1 MPTLDTNVL
10 VRFLVRD
17 DPKQSQDADRY
28 ISQFED
34 TESTLFIPSTVV
46 LETEWVLRSRYGFS
60 KADVIDVWVSLL
72 ETREIYFQEEAS
84 IERALFLY
92 REHTIDFADCMH
104 VASAFTH
111 HHLPMVSFDKQATRI
126 DGVEPLR

>member
-92 REHTIDFADCMH
+92 REHPIDFADCMH

-111 HHLPMVSFDKQATRI
+111 DHLPIVSFDKQATRI
-126 DGVEPLR
+126 DGVEPVR